1 MTLLHRLASV
11 LRWLVHRDRRRT
23 GLDDELRTF
32 VEMSAAEKMRD
43 GVPPAEARRLAL
55 LELGGIETSQG
66 TCSDPSTR
74 RVARRDRTRRAVC
87 VAACSSAIPPSR
99 IIVVLTLAL
108 GIGANAAIF
117 SLIDA
122 LMLRWLPV
130 PESAGTGPGHVPAG
144 PSAKDSPDASFSYA
158 IVRALAE
165 QHEIFT
171 GVAGFSGLSFEV
183 GSPGSVARVP
193 GAVVT
198 GDFYETLGL
207 NPVVGRLLARED
219 DEPGVP
225 LAAVISYGYWERQL
239 ARSPGVV
246 GQTILINGVPVTIV
260 GVSPRGF
267 VGANVGSIAD
277 ITMAVAA
284 LPQVAPSAAPL
295 LGPGNF
301 WLRVLARPNADVSIP
316 EATARLNAVWPR
328 MCRSGDSPALAGR
341 APEGDGRLR
350 VPIEPPVAPGGRTSG
365 KFISSRS
372 SC

>member
-1 MTLLHRLASV
+1 M
-11 LRWLVHRDRRRT
+11 
-23 GLDDELRTF
+23 F
-32 VEMSAAEKMRD
+32 VRN
-43 GVPPAEARRLAL
+43 PAF
-55 LELGGIETSQG
+55 T
-66 TCSDPSTR
+66 
-74 RVARRDRTRRAVC
+74 
-87 VAACSSAIPPSR
+87 

-130 PESAGTGPGHVPAG
+130 RNPQALVQVTFQP

-225 LAAVISYGYWERQL
+225 LAAVISYGYWERLL

-246 GQTILINGVPVTIV
+246 GQTI
-260 GVSPRGF
+260 
-267 VGANVGSIAD
+267 
-277 ITMAVAA
+277 
-284 LPQVAPSAAPL
+284 
-295 LGPGNF
+295 
-301 WLRVLARPNADVSIP
+301 
-316 EATARLNAVWPR
+316 
-328 MCRSGDSPALAGR
+328 
-341 APEGDGRLR
+341 
-350 VPIEPPVAPGGRTSG
+350 
-365 KFISSRS
+365 
-372 SC
+372 